1 MSRGA
6 AVVIGV
12 LAAWLAAGTAMAQK
26 EPPAD
31 PMVTAAQANAR
42 LGIEYLKKGEVGLAR
57 GKIERA
63 LAQNPKD
70 VDVQLA
76 AALLYER
83 LGEDAVAEQHYRQ
96 ALKVDATSP
105 EAQNAYASF
114 LCRHDKSEQGE
125 AMFLKA
131 AKNPLS
137 RSQEIILTN
146 AGVCARSGGRPEAA
160 EKHLRAALAIRP
172 TSREALFQMTSL
184 SLDRGAHLQ
193 ARAFLQRYL
202 ATGSAGPDVLLL
214 GVRIEKALGDR
225 QTATE
230 YAERLKREFPDS
242 SQAAE
247 LATASGT
254 AR

>member
-63 LAQNPKD
+63 LVQNPKD
-70 VDVQLA
+70 VGVQLA
-76 AALLYER
+76 GALLYER
-83 LGEDAVAEQHYRQ
+83 LGDDAVAEQHYRQ

-114 LCRHDKSEQGE
+114 LCRHAKSEQGE

-137 RSQEIILTN
+137 RSQEVMLTN